1 MLTQRFHPAL
11 RPGHQ
16 LTQVR
21 SGNPLFSRQGHWDSG
36 SALHCVAMALA
47 LLGKLADPVRL
58 ARSDDG
64 PEANFWDCAWPH
76 YLHGLTPSELESF
89 IWELNLGVRPVAL
102 SDGRG
107 PILNFCEREL
117 KRSRPVIVGWRR
129 RRVRDAH
136 AALVV
141 GVEGYQQ
148 KRAFRPHALLLLDPA
163 GTEPTLF
170 AYNARVVF
178 DHKRPSFMTETDA
191 YPVTFNTAV
200 SIHPITRAAP
210 AVILDGCA

>member
-1 MLTQRFHPAL
+1 MRGTL
-11 RPGHQ
+11 RTFPPPSHSSRGR
-16 LTQVR
+16 T
-21 SGNPLFSRQGHWDSG
+21 NPWGG
-36 SALHCVAMALA
+36 
-47 LLGKLADPVRL
+47 
-58 ARSDDG
+58 
-64 PEANFWDCAWPH
+64 
-76 YLHGLTPSELESF
+76 
-89 IWELNLGVRPVAL
+89 
-102 SDGRG
+102 
-107 PILNFCEREL
+107 
-117 KRSRPVIVGWRR
+117 R

>member
-1 MLTQRFHPAL
+1 MLIQRFHPAL

-21 SGNPLFSRQGHWDSG
+21 SDNPLFSRQGHWDSG

-47 LLGKLADPVRL
+47 LLDKLADPVRL
-58 ARSDDG
+58 ARSDGG

-129 RRVRDAH
+129 RRVRDACVFH
-136 AALVV
+136 AKPNADSTANRARIP
-141 GVEGYQQ
+141 QQ
-148 KRAFRPHALLLLDPA
+148 SERRFHGKPSRDSTTARARIPRV
-163 GTEPTLF
+163 TEQ
-170 AYNARVVF
+170 
-178 DHKRPSFMTETDA
+178 
-191 YPVTFNTAV
+191 
-200 SIHPITRAAP
+200 
-210 AVILDGCA
+210 